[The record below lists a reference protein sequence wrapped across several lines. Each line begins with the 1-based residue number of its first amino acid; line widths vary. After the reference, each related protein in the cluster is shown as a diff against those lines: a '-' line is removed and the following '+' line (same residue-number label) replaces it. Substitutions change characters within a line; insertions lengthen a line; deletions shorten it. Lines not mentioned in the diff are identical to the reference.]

1 MNECGANCECGAT
14 ASSLA
19 AWHWQWHWQ
28 QADDNDEWRRAIDY
42 KMNGVRLLG
51 AFAAG
56 STATLAGFAF
66 ANAYP
71 AAETGKAAA
80 SCSVSE
86 NKQRLQFE
94 AACAGANHEAP
105 IEKWDHNWDG
115 RDPRSMVR
123 PPRQFHA
130 EDPAK
135 VAEWSARVAKF
146 TPETTRHIFLI
157 RHGQYNEEGETDEE
171 KYLTPLGSEQAAL
184 TGDRMAVLL
193 AKLKSR

>member
-1 MNECGANCECGAT
+1 M
-14 ASSLA
+14 
-19 AWHWQWHWQ
+19 
-28 QADDNDEWRRAIDY
+28 
-42 KMNGVRLLG
+42 RLLG

-71 AAETGKAAA
+71 AADTGKAAA
-80 SCSVSE
+80 AVSE
-86 NKQRLQFE
+86 KQRLQFE
-94 AACAGANHEAP
+94 AACAGAHHEAP

-115 RDPRSMVR
+115 RDPRSMVK
-123 PPRQFHA
+123 PPRQSHA
-130 EDPAK
+130 EDTAK
-135 VAEWSARVAKF
+135 MAEWSAKVAKF

-171 KYLTPLGSEQAAL
+171 KYLTPLGNEQAAL

-193 AKLKSR
+193 AKLKSK